1 MNVLCRDLSIITN
14 RHGRIS
20 IALDDDKI
28 WLSLSGKNSID
39 KAGLKYTTHVRD
51 NRKGLIAHTA
61 ISCGAFLPLGG

>member
-28 WLSLSGKNSID
+28 WLGLSGKNAQD
-39 KAGLKYTTHVRD
+39 KAGLKYTSHIRD
-51 NRKGLIAHTA
+51 NQKKD
-61 ISCGAFLPLGG
+61 